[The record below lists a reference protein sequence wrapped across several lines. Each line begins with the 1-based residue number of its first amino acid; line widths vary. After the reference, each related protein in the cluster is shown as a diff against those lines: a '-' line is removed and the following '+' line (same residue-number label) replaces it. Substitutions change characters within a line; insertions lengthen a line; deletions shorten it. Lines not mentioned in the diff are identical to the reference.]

1 MPPHPPPC
9 AANELQI
16 GNTCYPHPDVLRV
29 IRLGD
34 NYSFVLGS
42 VSPDLLPVLAKSSGD
57 TAHML
62 VKNVGPDVDVTITSV
77 LPENATEL
85 IKQLRPNDPDATLPD

>member
-16 GNTCYPHPDVLRV
+16 GNTCYPRPDVLKV

-34 NYSFVLGS
+34 GYSFLLGS
-42 VSPDLLPVLAKSSGD
+42 VSPDLLPVLTNSSGD
-57 TAHML
+57 SAHML
-62 VKNVGPDVDVTITSV
+62 VKNVGPAVDVTITSV
-77 LPENATEL
+77 LPDNAAEL
-85 IKQLRPNDPDATLPD
+85 LRQLRPNDPDATLPD